1 MWRRVE
7 ISGSVRN
14 PGGTSGGIV
23 GRQPGSIV
31 ERPGK
36 GRGVSESTVWAVLQP
51 PEGMLIRLTTPSCAK
66 GDEGGWPPVK
76 ASRFPVIE
84 ILGGPSPLRWGGG
97 GMSMMGKGR
106 VFPAPPA
113 SQLLGPA
120 TGHR

>member
-1 MWRRVE
+1 MGLQASSQGALWKGLE
-7 ISGSVRN
+7 K
-14 PGGTSGGIV
+14 GG
-23 GRQPGSIV
+23 
-31 ERPGK
+31 
-36 GRGVSESTVWAVLQP
+36 GVSESTVWAVLQP

-76 ASRFPVIE
+76 ASRFPLIE